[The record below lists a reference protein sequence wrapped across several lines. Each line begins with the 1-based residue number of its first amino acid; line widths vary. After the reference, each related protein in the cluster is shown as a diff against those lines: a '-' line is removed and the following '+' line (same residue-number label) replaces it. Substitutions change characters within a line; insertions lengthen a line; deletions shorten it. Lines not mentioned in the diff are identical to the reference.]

1 MSRFRLQTAADG
13 RKELTPT
20 PTTQLAKQIVEE
32 DSLLLKHLLSP
43 IWLHNESVVWGQAA
57 VRVGEEGKRDCKSG
71 SYKARRCQF
80 PPHHRK
86 GHGPNRKGL
95 VCMLLTYVFGLL
107 LIVQHQRSRFFIV
120 TAAWF
125 SHIYSRAGDPKVLYA
140 LIIHVSKW
148 SALMK

>member
-86 GHGPNRKGL
+86 GHGPNKKGL
-95 VCMLLTYVFGLL
+95 VYMLLCVWITTDSIAPMKWLNFYCSSSLVFP
-107 LIVQHQRSRFFIV
+107 
-120 TAAWF
+120 
-125 SHIYSRAGDPKVLYA
+125 HIFQSWG
-140 LIIHVSKW
+140 SQ
-148 SALMK
+148 SALCSDHASL